1 MVSATL
7 FINLARSAP
16 YFSVLTFQFSV
27 FSNEAH
33 AYLKKIYN
41 FEKNYRNI
49 HLTMEKIKLLDR
61 RFKTMIPAEEIDKAV
76 QRVADQLN
84 ERYAGKTPIFVGVL
98 SGAFLFLSDLVRKT
112 TFDCRLAFVKISSY
126 EGTQSTGTIKQHLGI
141 DFDIEGKDVII
152 VEDIVETGHSMNYL
166 LDYLKER
173 NPASISICTLF
184 FKPEKFLYE
193 YNIDYVAMP
202 IGNEFIVGYG
212 LDYNQIGRNLK
223 DIYVLDED

>member
-1 MVSATL
+1 MD
-7 FINLARSAP
+7 
-16 YFSVLTFQFSV
+16 
-27 FSNEAH
+27 
-33 AYLKKIYN
+33 
-41 FEKNYRNI
+41 
-49 HLTMEKIKLLDR
+49 KIKLLDR
-61 RFKTMIPAEEIDKAV
+61 RFKMMIPAEEIDKAV
-76 QRVADQLN
+76 ARVAEQLDQ
-84 ERYAGKTPIFVGVL
+84 RYAGKTPVFLGVL
-98 SGAFLFLSDLVRKT
+98 SGSFLFLSDLVRKIN
-112 TFDCRLAFVKISSY
+112 FDSRLAFVKISSY
-126 EGTQSTGTIKQHLGI
+126 EGTQSTGNVKQQFGI
-141 DFDIEGKDVII
+141 DFDIEGKDIII

-166 LDYLKER
+166 LDYLKQR